1 MMPLRPFLAA
11 ILLATV
17 VGGPAARPAAGQT
30 PTLAARAASAEALRA
45 RGTAEAIRQA
55 AAAFEQLV
63 NDAEKAGDQAVVVDA
78 LIGFGRSVDAGGDG
92 RRAVALFQRAV
103 DLTEARGDN
112 ENEAWA
118 LNYGALTYDRLGE
131 RPTALAWLTRARP
144 LAHAVPTS
152 RVEAI
157 TLNNFGVIYYNT
169 GDRAQALEYYT
180 QALEKHTAL
189 GNARG
194 EATTLSNIG
203 TLYDALGQKDKALDY
218 LLRALPLRMSLGEPR
233 DSATT
238 LNNVGAVYY
247 SIDNFAQALDY
258 YTRALVEWRR
268 AGDRSGEAA
277 TLHNIANVHEVTG
290 DFQTALDFY
299 RQALPLQRAVGY
311 RIGEANT
318 LTNIGRLYATLGE
331 PQQALDYDE
340 QALPIHRAVGNRST
354 EAATLTNIGAAY
366 AALGDAHKA
375 LGFHEQALPIRRA
388 VGDRAGEAATLVD
401 IGRLQAS
408 LGHREDARGFYTAAL
423 TLSTAVGSPRGE
435 AVAIMNLGVLSAS
448 MGDDAG
454 AIAFFNRAA
463 PIFDAAGDR
472 ASSAFV
478 LYSRASSERALGR
491 LDTALADIDSAVAI
505 VESLR
510 TKVANPDLRSS
521 YFASVRAY
529 YELAIDL
536 RMRLDREHP
545 GRGYDAQA
553 LQTSERAHARA
564 LLDLLEESHGD
575 IREGVEP
582 ALLARERAARQ
593 LLNARAARQARA
605 LSGQTPAPDPAVLA
619 RQLAAA
625 EGELD
630 EAQAAIRQHSP
641 RYAALT
647 QPSPLTLA
655 QVQSQLDA
663 DTLLLEY
670 AEGDDA
676 SYLWVVASSG
686 AASYQLAPRAQIE
699 SAARTFYDHLR
710 NPDAP
715 AAARRASGE
724 ALSALVLGPVATRL
738 AHHRLVIVAD
748 GALQYI
754 PFGALPA
761 PARSDAA
768 PLVAD
773 HEIVSLASVSALAVL
788 RDGVAAR
795 SRAPK
800 ALAILA
806 DPVFA
811 ADDTRVL
818 ATTVPTATTV
828 TGATGAGRRSADDG
842 WDSDFHLSRLI
853 GSRREAAALMQLVPA
868 RERTQTFGFDANRQ
882 AATSAELSQYRIVH
896 FATHGLLNTRHP
908 ELSGIV
914 LSLVDRHGASV
925 DGFLRLYDIFNLHLP
940 ADLVVLSACQ
950 TALGREV
957 RGEGL
962 VGLTSGF
969 MYAGA
974 ARVVASSWKVDDQAT
989 AELMR
994 RFYAAMFGAG
1004 HLAPAAALRQAQLS
1018 LLRERA
1024 WSSPYYWAA
1033 FTLQGEWR

>member
-1 MMPLRPFLAA
+1 LRPLFVAALLAA
-11 ILLATV
+11 AIGTA
-17 VGGPAARPAAGQT
+17 PALPRAAGQT
-30 PTLAARAASAEALRA
+30 DAIAARLAGAEALRA
-45 RGTAEAIRQA
+45 RGTADATRQA
-55 AAAFEQLV
+55 AAAFEQALA
-63 NDAEKAGDQAVVVDA
+63 DAEHAGDQRLTADA
-78 LIGFGRSVDAGGDG
+78 LIGLGRSVDALGDG

-103 DLTEARGDN
+103 DLTHARGDT

-118 LNYGALTYDRLGE
+118 LNYGALAYDHLGE

-144 LAHAVPTS
+144 VAHAVPSS

-157 TLNNFGVIYYNT
+157 TLNNLGLVYYNT
-169 GDRAQALEYYT
+169 GDRVRALAYYT
-180 QALEKHTAL
+180 EALDKNRAL
-189 GNARG
+189 GHTRG
-194 EATTLSNIG
+194 EAATLSNIG
-203 TLYDALGQKDKALDY
+203 TLYDTIGEKEKALDY
-218 LLRALPLRMSLGEPR
+218 LRRALPLRMSLGEPR

-238 LNNVGAVYY
+238 LNNIGAVYY
-247 SIDNFAQALDY
+247 SIDDQTQALDY
-258 YTRALVEWRR
+258 YARALVEWRR

-277 TLHNIANVHEVTG
+277 TLHNIANAHEVIG

-299 RQALPLQRAVGY
+299 RQALPLHRAAGY

-318 LTNIGRLYATLGE
+318 LTNIGRLYASLGD
-331 PQQALDYDE
+331 PQQALEYYQ

-366 AALGDAHKA
+366 AALGDPHKA
-375 LGFHEQALPIRRA
+375 LEFHGQALPIRRA
-388 VGDRAGEAATLVD
+388 VGDRGGEAATLVD

-408 LGHREDARGFYTAAL
+408 LAHREDARDFYERAL
-423 TLSTAVGSPRGE
+423 ALYTAVGTPRGE
-435 AVAIMNLGVLSAS
+435 GTAIMNLGALAAS
-448 MGDDAG
+448 MGDHAG
-454 AIAFFNRAA
+454 AIALFNRAA
-463 PIFDAAGDR
+463 PKFDAAGDR
-472 ASSAFV
+472 ASSAFG
-478 LYSRASSERALGR
+478 LYSRASSERALGE
-491 LDTALADIDSAVAI
+491 LDTALADIDAAVAI

-521 YFASVRAY
+521 YFASVRPY

-553 LQTSERAHARA
+553 LQMSERAHARA
-564 LLDLLEESHGD
+564 LLDLLAESHGD

-593 LLNARAARQARA
+593 LLNAKAARQARA
-605 LSGQTPAPDPAVLA
+605 LSGQTPAADPAGLA
-619 RQLAAA
+619 QQLAAA
-625 EGELD
+625 ERELD
-630 EAQAAIRQHSP
+630 EAQAAIRQQSP

-647 QPSPLTLA
+647 QPSPLTLT
-655 QVQSQLDA
+655 QVQAQLDA
-663 DTLLLEY
+663 DTLLLEF

-676 SYLWVVASSG
+676 SYLWVVSTDG
-686 AASYQLAPRAQIE
+686 VTSYQLPPRARIE
-699 SAARTFYDHLR
+699 SAARAFYDQVR
-710 NPDAP
+710 NPDAST
-715 AAARRASGE
+715 AALQTSGE
-724 ALSALVLGPVATRL
+724 ALSALVLAPVAARL
-738 AHHRLVIVAD
+738 ARHRLVIVAD
-748 GALQYI
+748 GALQYV

-761 PARSDAA
+761 PADHGSPKA

-773 HEIVSLASVSALAVL
+773 HEIVSLASISALAVL
-788 RDGVAAR
+788 RDGVAVR

-806 DPVFA
+806 DPVFS

-818 ATTVPTATTV
+818 ASALPTATA
-828 TGATGAGRRSADDG
+828 ATGALRRSADDG

-868 RERTQTFGFDANRQ
+868 RERTQTLDFDANRQ
-882 AATSAELSQYRIVH
+882 VAISAELRQYRIVH

-914 LSLVDRHGASV
+914 LSLVDRRGAPV
-925 DGFLRLYDIFNLHLP
+925 DGFLRLHDIFNLRLP

-974 ARVVASSWKVDDQAT
+974 ARVVASLWKVDDRAT

-994 RFYAAMFGAG
+994 RFYAVMFGAK

-1018 LLRERA
+1018 LQRERV